1 MKLAGVILAAGASR
15 RMGRPKAL
23 LEFAGETFLDRWIR
37 LLGGHCAP
45 VLVVLG
51 HAAEQVRAGL
61 RRAAE
66 ATFVLNPDYPRGQL
80 SSLQCGLRALPED
93 AAGVLFTLVDLPA
106 VQASTVER
114 VALQARGL
122 ASPWLVIPRTGGRRG
137 HPVGCS
143 RELIAELLALPVDAQ
158 ARDVIHRHLHAAVFV
173 DVEDPGIVRDV
184 DDLAAYQGILAR
196 TPSP

>member
-1 MKLAGVILAAGASR
+1 MKLAGLILAAGASS
-15 RMGRPKAL
+15 RMGRPKPL
-23 LEFAGETFLDRWIR
+23 LELVGETFLDRLIG
-37 LLGGHCAP
+37 LLGVHCAP

-51 HAAEQVRAGL
+51 HQAEAVRAGL

-66 ATFVLNPDYPRGQL
+66 ATFVLNPDYQRGQL

-93 AAGVLFTLVDLPA
+93 ADGVLFTLVDLPA

-114 VALQARGL
+114 LAHQARAL
-122 ASPWLVIPRTGGRRG
+122 ASPWLVIPRFDGRRG

-143 RELIAELLALPVDAQ
+143 RELIEELLALPVDAQ
-158 ARDVIHRHLHAAVFV
+158 AKQVIHSRLAQACLVE
-173 DVEDPGIVRDV
+173 VEDPGIVRDV
-184 DDLAAYQGILAR
+184 DDPAAYQDLLHR

>member
-1 MKLAGVILAAGASR
+1 MKLAGLILAAGASS
-15 RMGRPKAL
+15 RMGRPKPL
-23 LEFAGETFLDRWIR
+23 LELVGETFLDRLIG
-37 LLGGHCAP
+37 LLGVHCAP

-51 HAAEQVRAGL
+51 HQAEAVRAGL

-66 ATFVLNPDYPRGQL
+66 ATFVLNPDYQRGQL

-93 AAGVLFTLVDLPA
+93 ADGVLFTLVDLPA

-114 VALQARGL
+114 LAHQARAL
-122 ASPWLVIPRTGGRRG
+122 ASPWLVIPRFDGRRG

-143 RELIAELLALPVDAQ
+143 RELIEELLALPVDAQ
-158 ARDVIHRHLHAAVFV
+158 AKQVIHSRLAQACLVE
-173 DVEDPGIVRDV
+173 VEDPGIVRDV
-184 DDLAAYQGILAR
+184 DDPAAYQDLLQR

>member
-1 MKLAGVILAAGASR
+1 MKLAGLILAAGASS

-23 LEFAGETFLDRWIR
+23 LEFAGETFLDRLIG
-37 LLGGHCAP
+37 LLGAHCAP

-51 HAAEQVRAGL
+51 HQAETTRAGL

-66 ATFVLNPDYPRGQL
+66 ATFVLNPDWERGQL

-93 AAGVLFTLVDLPA
+93 AGGVLFTLVDLPA

-114 VALQARGL
+114 LTLQARAL
-122 ASPWLVIPRTGGRRG
+122 TPPWLVIPRFQGRRG
-137 HPVGCS
+137 HPVACS
-143 RELIAELLALPVDAQ
+143 RELIAELLALPADAQ
-158 ARDVIHRHLHAAVFV
+158 AKQVIHRRLSEAVFV
-173 DVEDPGIVRDV
+173 DVEDPGLLRDV
-184 DDLAAYQGILAR
+184 DDPAAYQALLGR